1 MSGASGGHGIA
12 LAVCVGTIV
21 QPRSVLPQGRD
32 PPMAGD
38 SLTLSSSA
46 VPLTVSGEP
55 EPPPQ
60 PEWLRYLAAVR
71 RHAWLVL
78 AVTLA
83 VTGLG
88 VVGAMLMPPSYVTQA
103 IVWIRVPAKEL
114 HNEGP
119 IWQGQLPISS
129 GWMELLQS
137 YAVLDYAVRSRRLYL
152 HPALPGD
159 SDVLGTL
166 GIKEQVVPG
175 EYRLGVGESGARFT
189 LFARSEERRV

>member
-1 MSGASGGHGIA
+1 MSGARGGHGIA

-32 PPMAGD
+32 PTMAGD

-83 VTGLG
+83 GPG
-88 VVGAMLMPPSYVTQA
+88 PRGGGAGGCLMPPSYVPQA

-129 GWMELLQS
+129 GWMELL
-137 YAVLDYAVRSRRLYL
+137 L
-152 HPALPGD
+152 
-159 SDVLGTL
+159 
-166 GIKEQVVPG
+166 
-175 EYRLGVGESGARFT
+175 
-189 LFARSEERRV
+189 